1 MSPNLWFNS
10 SISIKKIQKNKTKN
24 VQEVKVFEKIW
35 NILIILIHVSLNE
48 RLLMKY
54 GQKELHAE

>member
-24 VQEVKVFEKIW
+24 VQEVKVIEIW